1 MPKQPPEDFLSRWS
15 RLKSEPEEMPAIMDT
30 AEALKAA
37 DEEKQGVA
45 EISDDD
51 LSDIE
56 LLEKYALPD
65 PDTMKAGDNFSAFMN
80 EAVPDR
86 LRRRALRVL
95 WGSNPVLANLD
106 ELVDYGEDFTDAA
119 TVIENMQTV
128 YKVGKGAAWKF
139 KEEQVRIAEAK
150 AAEEAE
156 AEERRAH
163 NGEPEEE
170 IALTSEDAEK
180 EQAELTDTE
189 EEADTETEVAALSE
203 KDAEPPLPPPYR
215 PRHMRFEFD

>member
-15 RLKSEPEEMPAIMDT
+15 RLKSEPDDASAVVESV
-30 AEALKAA
+30 EAQ
-37 DEEKQGVA
+37 DENEEKQGVA

-51 LSDIE
+51 LSDTE

-65 PDTMKAGDNFSAFMN
+65 PDTMKSGDNFSVFMK

-95 WGSNPVLANLD
+95 WGSNPILANLD

-119 TVIENMQTV
+119 TVVANMQTI
-128 YKVGKGAAWKF
+128 YKVGKGSAWKF
-139 KEEQVRIAEAK
+139 KEEQARIAEAK
-150 AAEEAE
+150 AAKEAE
-156 AEERRAH
+156 DEERRAH

-170 IALTSEDAEK
+170 IALTSEDAE
-180 EQAELTDTE
+180 EEHAELTDPE
-189 EEADTETEVAALSE
+189 DTEPDTEVAELSE
-203 KDAEPPLPPPYR
+203 EDTEPHLPPPYR
-215 PRHMRFEFD
+215 PSHMRFEFD